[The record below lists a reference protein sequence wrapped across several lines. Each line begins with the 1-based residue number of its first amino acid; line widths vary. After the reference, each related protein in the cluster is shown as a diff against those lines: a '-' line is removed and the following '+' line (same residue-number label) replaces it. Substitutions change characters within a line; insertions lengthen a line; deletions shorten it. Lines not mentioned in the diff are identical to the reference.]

1 MTSPVAIV
9 VVIALVTF
17 VAGICVGSL
26 ISRRSKGKPKT
37 KRKLSEG
44 GGNNRTESAVELY
57 VGNLPYATTEKE
69 LSSAFQGFGRVLS
82 VRLIENRHDGRP
94 KGFGFVE
101 MDSSRTAG
109 AAIKAMHGKGF
120 KGRALVV
127 NEARSRVRD
136 N

>member
-1 MTSPVAIV
+1 MTTLPII

-17 VAGICVGSL
+17 IAGIGVGKL
-26 ISRRSKGKPKT
+26 TARPATGKQKT
-37 KRKLSEG
+37 KRLAGKG
-44 GGNNRTESAVELY
+44 RNNVKDNAVELY

-69 LSSAFQGFGRVLS
+69 LIKAFERFGRVLS
-82 VRLIENRHDGRP
+82 VRLIEDRHDGRP

-101 MDSSRTAG
+101 MESMRTAN

-120 KGRALVV
+120 KGRDLVV
-127 NEARSRVRD
+127 NEARSRARD

>member
-1 MTSPVAIV
+1 MITLPI

-17 VAGICVGSL
+17 VAGIGVGTL
-26 ISRRSKGKPKT
+26 IARPATGKQKTSRSAGKGRNKAKD
-37 KRKLSEG
+37 
-44 GGNNRTESAVELY
+44 NAVELY

-69 LSSAFQGFGRVLS
+69 LIKAFQRFGRVLS
-82 VRLIENRHDGRP
+82 VRLIEDRHDGRP

-101 MDSSRTAG
+101 MESLRTAN

-120 KGRALVV
+120 KGRDLVV
-127 NEARSRVRD
+127 NEARSRARD